1 MRLSLECSV
10 RGRVKIG
17 RQLKVVNGLM
27 EYLLIPDDKGWL
39 SSIKIIKKVAKPQRY
54 SARWGPGEGKVDATL
69 SIEGDRE
76 EYLELIGEFQE
87 LEAVLS
93 FETAGSLKSVAWDSP
108 KEEWIPEAEEEKRGV
123 GAYSFHFPK
132 EYADPPAYLDEKTL
146 DDIIKIKKHYES
158 LIVPKAFY
166 KEGTNEFTS
175 HRYINAFYNFYF
187 VLEDLYG
194 KGKTRNKDVADAF
207 RSSKD
212 FKEILEWMIREQIA
226 KIERR
231 RIDIKRF
238 CEEEGVP
245 YDIDGLIDLLQK
257 VKGNLHHY
265 SSKSSKHL
273 GTPFSHKDFE
283 SIAFL
288 TMGLALQ
295 TILRR
300 TVDINQS
307 MNW

>member
-1 MRLSLECSV
+1 MKLSLECSV

-17 RQLKVVNGLM
+17 RQLKVVKGLM

-39 SSIKIIKKVAKPQRY
+39 SSIKIIKKVATPQKY
-54 SARWGPGEGKVDATL
+54 SARWGPGEGKVNATL
-69 SIEGDRE
+69 IIEGNRE
-76 EYLELIGEFQE
+76 EYLELIREFQE

-108 KEEWIPEAEEEKRGV
+108 KEEFIPETEEEKRRVGV
-123 GAYSFHFPK
+123 YSFHLTK
-132 EYADPPAYLDEKTL
+132 EYPDYPASLDERTL

-175 HRYINAFYNFYF
+175 RRYINAFYNFYF

-194 KGKTRNKDVADAF
+194 KGKTKNKDVADAF
-207 RSSKD
+207 RNSKD
-212 FKEILEWMIREQIA
+212 FKEILEWMISEQIG
-226 KIERR
+226 KTERH
-231 RIDIKRF
+231 RIGIKRF
-238 CEEEGVP
+238 CEEEGVT
-245 YDIDGLIDLLQK
+245 YDIDGLIDLPQK
-257 VKGNLHHY
+257 VRGNLHHY

-273 GTPFSHKDFE
+273 GTPFSHEDFE

-307 MNW
+307 MDW